1 MKKVIKIIIL
11 IVILI
16 PVVYYGV
23 IRNGFSYF
31 TGIGTPY
38 SYFHAQKATHDS
50 ILVFYEQD
58 LIYPAVFI
66 NYDSL
71 GLAYGFKTKYCGS
84 EVSHSVMNLYNSTI
98 QKELVHRL
106 GKKWDEYRFK
116 VDSMQNLKLKFYLK
130 PIKTKKTNN

>member
-1 MKKVIKIIIL
+1 MKKAIKIIIL

-23 IRNGFSYF
+23 VRNGFSYF

-50 ILVFYEQD
+50 ILVFYEQE
-58 LIYPAVFI
+58 LIYPAVYI

-71 GLAYGFKTKYCGS
+71 ELAYGFKTEYSGS
-84 EVSHSVMNLYNSTI
+84 EVSSSVMNLYNSTI
-98 QKELVHRL
+98 RKELVRRL
-106 GKKWDEYRFK
+106 GKRWNEYLFK
-116 VDSMQNLKLKFYLK
+116 VDSMQNVKLKIFRGKHLK
-130 PIKTKKTNN
+130 IKN